1 MPEPVFLIGFLVA
14 GIAVAGAALS
24 NRQLASSRKEGA
36 LLKGKVQLLTA
47 CLDSRVGILGGESK
61 VALTRYIGTLKS
73 EITNQLDQLSEVYVK
88 SASYFAASSQEYE
101 QARVVQRKD
110 RFAGYVDALLKA
122 NVRLEEIVGRLADDQ
137 LFLEAFLSRIN
148 SGRLDPAMGAL
159 ELEQIEEVIAKVDE
173 ETLNDFVGALRL
185 KRRKAEF
192 DHVMKFR
199 DAMMAAEKRIEQGK
213 APNVL
218 VARVARK
225 IEDS

>member
-14 GIAVAGAALS
+14 GVAVVGAAFCYQ
-24 NRQLASSRKEGA
+24 QLASARKEGA

-61 VALTRYIGTLKS
+61 VALTRYVATLKT
-73 EITNQLDQLSEVYVK
+73 EVTNQLDQLSEVYIK

-110 RFAGYVDALLKA
+110 RFGGYVDALLKA
-122 NVRLEEIVGRLADDQ
+122 NVRLEEIAVRLADDQ
-137 LFLEAFLSRIN
+137 LFLEAFLSRID
-148 SGRLDPAMGAL
+148 SGRLDSTMGAL

-173 ETLNDFVGALRL
+173 ETLNDFVGELRV

-192 DHVMKFR
+192 DQVMKFR
-199 DAMMAAEKRIEQGK
+199 DAMMAAEKRIEQDK